1 MSKET
6 VIQLKD
12 VTFSYYVEDAE
23 GNVTTNNDVD
33 VKHSEKRMALD
44 GVTLDI
50 EKGSFVAI
58 VGSNGSGK
66 STLAKH
72 LNALLL
78 PSSGEVL
85 VCGMSTADPD
95 NTWEIR
101 RRCGM
106 VFQNPDNQLV
116 SSVVEDDVAFG
127 PENLGVDPAEI
138 RQRVDNALNA
148 VGMYEFRK
156 KGPHLLSGGQ
166 KQRIAIAGVL
176 AMQPECIVFDEPT
189 AMLDPSGRAEI
200 LKIIRGLHK
209 EGKTV
214 ILITHFME
222 EADQADRIIVMDK
235 GRPILDETPAA
246 LFAHGEKLQELNLQ
260 MPFGAS
266 MAAKLRDLGVDL
278 PEGIITAERLA
289 ECLCR

>member
-50 EKGSFVAI
+50 EKGSFVSI

-176 AMQPECIVFDEPT
+176 AMQSECIVFDEPT

-200 LKIIRGLHK
+200 LKIIRGLHE

-222 EADQADRIIVMDK
+222 EAAQADRIIVMDK
-235 GRPILDETPAA
+235 GRPILDEAPAA
-246 LFAHGEKLQELNLQ
+246 LFAHSEKLQELNLQ